1 MNMFRAPL
9 IAGAVLAMTSCAT
22 FAQVRIITP
31 DSEHLYSTDPR
42 TPGQQ
47 LPDDETLR
55 LQNERA
61 ERAKILRQREREDAM
76 RQQELDAA
84 AAARQ
89 PPQSIISHMAHKMD
103 HTTLE
108 RFAAGRVDPLS
119 CGGLAPA
126 PFRATRCNSDMRMHE
141 YVADEKTRR
150 R

>member
-9 IAGAVLAMTSCAT
+9 IAAAVLAMTSCAT

-61 ERAKILRQREREDAM
+61 ERAKIQRLREREDAM

-84 AAARQ
+84 AAAQAAPTAYDEPYGAQDGSYYVGTFRSRQ
-89 PPQSIISHMAHKMD
+89 
-103 HTTLE
+103 
-108 RFAAGRVDPLS
+108 GRHVNLRRIGTGPVSGNSLQ
-119 CGGLAPA
+119 
-126 PFRATRCNSDMRMHE
+126 FRHANAR
-141 YVADEKTRR
+141 VRR
-150 R
+150 